1 MPAPSGGLVSRP
13 SQSAAHLAAG
23 GAPPGPPRSPG
34 RCTSYRGGES
44 SRNVGRHL
52 AARGL
57 LTALKAR
64 YSGLFHFLQ
73 AKPETFALDLNKR
86 GDDKSGLE
94 YYVRLEQG
102 GTKEDAEEDAEE
114 AETAEVER

>member
-1 MPAPSGGLVSRP
+1 MPD
-13 SQSAAHLAAG
+13 AAQDAELEAAVKEFLSSNG
-23 GAPPGPPRSPG
+23 
-34 RCTSYRGGES
+34 GGES

-86 GDDKSGLE
+86 DDDKSGLE

-102 GTKEDAEEDAEE
+102 GTKEDAEEAE
-114 AETAEVER
+114 AAEVER